1 MNTILTTDVFDL
13 WFGQLRDNQAK
24 ARIKA
29 RLRRAEDGNLG
40 DVKAVAK
47 GISEMRIHYG
57 PGYRLYFMQNGFEIV
72 LLLAGGDKSTQADDI
87 QTAVALARK
96 LKEEK

>member
-1 MNTILTTDVFDL
+1 MHTILTTDVFDL
-13 WFGQLRDNQAK
+13 WFEQLRDNQAK

-29 RLRRAEDGNLG
+29 RLRRVEDGNFG
-40 DVKAVAK
+40 DVKPVAK

-57 PGYRLYFMQNGFEIV
+57 AGYRLYFMQNGFEIV
-72 LLLAGGDKSTQADDI
+72 LLLAGGDKSTQANDI
-87 QTAVALARK
+87 QTALALARK

>member
-13 WFGQLRDNQAK
+13 WFERLRDNQAK

-40 DVKAVAK
+40 DVKPVAK

-96 LKEEK
+96 LQEEK

>member
-13 WFGQLRDNQAK
+13 WFGQLRDNHAK

-29 RLRRAEDGNLG
+29 RLRRAEDGNFG
-40 DVKAVAK
+40 DVKPVAK

-57 PGYRLYFMQNGFEIV
+57 AGYRLYFMQNGFEIV
-72 LLLAGGDKSTQADDI
+72 LLLAGGDKSTQANDI
-87 QTAVALARK
+87 QTALALARK

>member
-1 MNTILTTDVFDL
+1 MHTILTTDVFDS
-13 WFGQLRDNQAK
+13 WFGQLRDNHAK
-24 ARIKA
+24 ARIKV
-29 RLRRAEDGNLG
+29 RLRRAEDGNFG
-40 DVKAVAK
+40 DVKPVAK

-96 LKEEK
+96 LKEGK

>member
-1 MNTILTTDVFDL
+1 MNIILTTDVFDL
-13 WFGQLRDNQAK
+13 WFEQLRDNQAK

-29 RLRRAEDGNLG
+29 RLRRVEDGNFG
-40 DVKAVAK
+40 DVKPVAK

-57 PGYRLYFMQNGFEIV
+57 PGYRLYFMQNGFEIL

-87 QTAVALARK
+87 QTALVLARK
-96 LKEEK
+96 VKEEQ